1 MNRTFTPRLEP
12 AVLER
17 LEAYADRFRPHFNHP
32 RQALWGGV
40 YLRGLIQEG
49 ERKSIEP
56 LSRRVRLPADLAAV
70 ADPEQA
76 LQQFVNQSSWA
87 EAAVAQEYRAAMA
100 EALADPD
107 GVFVLDDTT
116 FPKAGQHSVGVQR
129 QHCGA
134 LGKKA
139 NCQCAVSL
147 HYVAPKGHG
156 PLSMR
161 LYLPPA
167 WLNDPAR
174 LDRAGVPPEERRDLT
189 KGQIALELLDQ
200 VRAEGWPGRLVV
212 ADSGYGTSGPFRR
225 ELEARGLYYV
235 VGVTEQMIVFAEEPR
250 WEWPD
255 PAVRGRRAPRSR
267 PRLAKDSPQ
276 PVTLAELAARTPLRR
291 VTWRRGTKGPLS
303 ARFAWLRVWP
313 AYGWAAGECAG
324 AHPHWLL
331 IEQREDGS
339 VRYAFSNLPA
349 NTPRLAA
356 VRYWRSRW
364 PVEQGYQQMKEE
376 LGLDHFEGRS
386 WHGFHRHVVLV
397 MLAYGFLTLE
407 RMRLQKEQQQQAA
420 GRSAIAGPALKK
432 KERRRG
438 ERDEPAEPR
447 LTLPAVRRALQRFL
461 LPACHPD
468 CPYCRALAHR

>member
-1 MNRTFTPRLEP
+1 
-12 AVLER
+12 
-17 LEAYADRFRPHFNHP
+17 LEAYAERFRPHFNHP

-56 LSRRVRLPADLAAV
+56 LSRRVSLPAPLAAV

-76 LQQFVNQSSWA
+76 LQQFVNQSSWD
-87 EAAVAQEYRAAMA
+87 ETAVAREYRATMA
-100 EALADPD
+100 EVVADPD
-107 GVFVLDDTT
+107 GVFVVDDTT
-116 FPKAGQHSVGVQR
+116 YPKAGHHSVGVQR

-147 HYVAPKGHG
+147 HYVAPKGHC

-200 VRAEGWPGRLVV
+200 ARAEGWPGRVVV
-212 ADSGYGTSGPFRR
+212 ADSGYGISGPFRR
-225 ELEARGLYYV
+225 ELEARGLQYV
-235 VGVTEQMIVFAEEPR
+235 VGVTEQMIVFTEQPR
-250 WEWPD
+250 WQWPD
-255 PAVRGRRAPRSR
+255 AAVRGRSAPRSR
-267 PRLAKDSPQ
+267 PRLAKASPE

-291 VTWRRGTKGPLS
+291 VTWRHGTKGPLS

-313 AYGWAAGECAG
+313 AYGWEAGECAG
-324 AHPHWLL
+324 AQPHWLL
-331 IEQREDGS
+331 IEQRNDGS

-349 NTPRLAA
+349 QTSRLTA
-356 VRYWRSRW
+356 VRFWRSRW

-386 WHGFHRHVVLV
+386 WQGFHRHGVLV
-397 MLAYGFLTLE
+397 MLAYGFLALE
-407 RMRLQKEQQQQAA
+407 RMRLQQQQHERGA
-420 GRSAIAGPALKK
+420 GRSATALPAL
-432 KERRRG
+432 
-438 ERDEPAEPR
+438 
-447 LTLPAVRRALQRFL
+447 
-461 LPACHPD
+461 
-468 CPYCRALAHR
+468 